1 MGLVHMKTKIIKAV
15 QKAISGGE
23 PFEDFLEACKIVET
37 PLRTTIIYP
46 GGCGGFVNIEYYKG
60 LDILVI
66 DPSRHWGEEKI
77 VINAS
82 KKGETR
88 IYKLQTGLT
97 STMDPITKEI
107 MKEFFEL
114 LEVGGV

>member
-1 MGLVHMKTKIIKAV
+1 MKTKIIKAV
-15 QKAISGGE
+15 RKAIREGE
-23 PFEDFLEACKIVET
+23 PFTDFLEACRIVEV

-46 GGCGGFVNIEYYKG
+46 GRCGGFVNIEYYEK

-82 KKGETR
+82 KRDEAR
-88 IYKLQTGLT
+88 IYKPQTGPT
-97 STMDPITKEI
+97 KSIDPITREI
-107 MKEFFEL
+107 IKEFFEL

>member
-1 MGLVHMKTKIIKAV
+1 MKTKIIKALR
-15 QKAISGGE
+15 KTLSKGE
-23 PFEDFLEACKIVET
+23 PFNDFLEACKIAET

-66 DPSRHWGEEKI
+66 DPSHHWGEEKI
-77 VINAS
+77 IINAS
-82 KKGETR
+82 KKGENR
-88 IYKLQTGLT
+88 IYKPQIGFT
-97 STMDPITKEI
+97 STIDPISKEI
-107 MKEFFEL
+107 IKEFFEL

>member
-1 MGLVHMKTKIIKAV
+1 MKSNIIKAV
-15 QKAISGGE
+15 KKAINDGE
-23 PFEDFLEACKIVET
+23 PFNDFIDACKIMET

-66 DPSRHWGEEKI
+66 DSSRHWGEEKI
-77 VINAS
+77 VMNAS
-82 KKGETR
+82 KRNEAR
-88 IYKLQTGLT
+88 IYKPQTGLT
-97 STMDPITKEI
+97 STIDPITKEI
-107 MKEFFEL
+107 IKEFFEL

>member
-1 MGLVHMKTKIIKAV
+1 MKTRIIRVV

-46 GGCGGFVNIEYYKG
+46 GGCGGFVNIEYYKD

-82 KKGETR
+82 KKGKTR
-88 IYKLQTGLT
+88 IYKPQTGLT
-97 STMDPITKEI
+97 STIDPISWEI
-107 MKEFFEL
+107 IKEFFEL